1 MVFWKNTTHSGQLST
16 RSEEGLRDGEANK
29 ARMSRSSGPAKE
41 CELHPLADGEDFN
54 QESELARS
62 SDDVATRGEEL
73 VP

>member
-1 MVFWKNTTHSGQLST
+1 M
-16 RSEEGLRDGEANK
+16 A
-29 ARMSRSSGPAKE
+29 RSSGPAKE
-41 CELHPLADGEDFN
+41 CELHPLADGEGFN

>member
-1 MVFWKNTTHSGQLST
+1 
-16 RSEEGLRDGEANK
+16 
-29 ARMSRSSGPAKE
+29 MSRSSGPAKE

-62 SDDVATRGEEL
+62 SDDVATRGEEV